1 MIHARSADSSE
12 LLAQGWVDRTG
23 GWDRGQVTV
32 SHNWDTDL
40 TPVPTPVYFSLI
52 CLLTCA
58 LNRFHSF
65 S

>member
-1 MIHARSADSSE
+1 MIHVRSADSSE

-40 TPVPTPVYFSLI
+40 TQ
-52 CLLTCA
+52 
-58 LNRFHSF
+58 
-65 S
+65 

>member
-40 TPVPTPVYFSLI
+40 TQ
-52 CLLTCA
+52 
-58 LNRFHSF
+58 
-65 S
+65 

>member
-1 MIHARSADSSE
+1 MGGAWDRG
-12 LLAQGWVDRTG
+12 LGQGLGTG
-23 GWDRGQVTV
+23 AWDRGQVTV